1 MIYNETDRRH
11 DFVLLFDVKDGNPN
25 GDPDAGNLPR
35 VDPETMQGL
44 VSDVCLK
51 RKVRNWVALTQ
62 EEEKIYVE
70 EQGVLYNQQELA
82 YEDLDLDE
90 NANDRS
96 SIEKARQW
104 MCKNFYDVRTFGAV
118 MSTSKFNCGQVQG
131 PMQMTFARS
140 VDPIVPM
147 DLSITRVAVTKPE
160 DARKETSDSEGDDS
174 DKITE
179 MGRKS
184 IVPYGLYVGYGFYN
198 PFHAERTNINEND
211 LSIFWDALMKMWDI
225 DRSSSKGMM
234 ACRGLY
240 VFSHYDKTGNAPAH
254 KLTDMVE
261 ISKKA
266 NTEVPRDFNDYKISI
281 SSDFE
286 NYTDEVELS
295 VLLD

>member
-1 MIYNETDRRH
+1 MIYNKTDRRH

-62 EEEKIYVE
+62 DEKIYVE
-70 EQGVLYNQQELA
+70 EEGVLYNQQQLA
-82 YEDLDLDE
+82 YDDLGFKED
-90 NANDRS
+90 ANDRS
-96 SIEKARQW
+96 SIEKARIW
-104 MCKNFYDVRTFGAV
+104 MCKNFYDIRTFGAV

-140 VDPIVPM
+140 IDPIVPM

-184 IVPYGLYVGYGFYN
+184 IVPYGLYIGYGFYN
-198 PFHAERTNINEND
+198 PFHAERTDVNEHD
-211 LSIFWDALMKMWDI
+211 LSIFWEALMKMWDI

-234 ACRGLY
+234 SCRGLY
-240 VFSHYDKTGNAPAH
+240 VFSHSDKTGNAPAH
-254 KLTDMVE
+254 KLVDLININKKEDINVPRNFNDYNVE
-261 ISKKA
+261 ISSKFDK
-266 NTEVPRDFNDYKISI
+266 YS
-281 SSDFE
+281 
-286 NYTDEVELS
+286 DEVELS